1 MGQTRD
7 DKLEAILQN
16 QPTSDSDGRRL
27 QVRKNSQQALLY
39 LSSEIAPA
47 NQRFYTVLSSSTPSQ
62 PLTRHPQL
70 KSNSYRSIAGT
81 GASATFGAGSAYS
94 PSSQGWTS
102 GYKNIV
108 PILATPRLTP
118 GLSLKKQSP
127 DVSVTRLT
135 ALKAQVNRFFNFEI
149 TSAQMAAMVPKIEI
163 YKLDYEM
170 KTNGKIDRS
179 KEPVRR
185 HIVFDKAITE
195 QEMADFVLKGGN
207 LGSSGI
213 ESFRWALKGVNPAE
227 VDTNI
232 EATLKVYFNNV
243 NVFQRAL
250 DEIKKATARG
260 VTPDKMPA
268 SFIDLI
274 TFAPP
279 TTKTTT
285 DLPCLEDYD
294 PYYFEIEVQL
304 GWNCPE
310 AFPSDVKAYIEEQ
323 NVSLF
328 LTLTDHKFAFREDG
342 SAALEVNYRARS
354 TMNDRGHD
362 ILFQE
367 NGALIA
373 ARKALSDAESAVT
386 AAEQDGGEA
395 TDTDQALVEAAE
407 KDLKKTFE
415 TVHRRLIGNI
425 LNQAY
430 VATVPNALLL
440 SAVGIQSTA
449 ATARGTYDVTKTGY
463 MSVRQLMELARG
475 SGSSADFDNIMTRL
489 ASDFKNR
496 VKTVGVRRRV
506 IENVKDLAKDV
517 TDADTDFAQADE
529 VNDSYFSDDLSRGI
543 DGSSRINFV
552 YLGDILEVILQ
563 VPSVVRSLRK
573 NKLAVVTTDF
583 KFLNY
588 YALLAGA
595 KKNTKGV
602 YELGAGGIAL
612 DKLRCAQGKLSSND
626 KKTLYSSIN
635 MANIPINLELFLD
648 FYVNKVIRSSRT
660 SYYLED
666 FLNDIFNSLVKPS
679 LADPGIYGAAPQQ
692 PALININVETD
703 TNKSPIYGPGSKA
716 GQQSK
721 MSTDPPVV
729 NNGSDLSFVVRAL
742 VHTGM
747 YPVRPRPFN
756 IIWSVD
762 HYTQRAVG
770 TGGGSARGTIV
781 YRDKE
786 ALPSPSSATLPEHC
800 GVTKVL
806 GVSANLDAF
815 DGDYANNDAK
825 SIKNFVV
832 GLDRGIVKSI
842 TFDRVDQPYLR
853 EARTARS
860 KNFGTGQL
868 RELYNA
874 TLTLYGN
881 NLLKP
886 GEIIYIEANSL
897 IFGKPTI
904 DNSVSR
910 VLGLGGYHL
919 VVDVEN
925 QISKDGWETTVKA
938 LHMSMPAVKNPKST
952 N

>member
-7 DKLEAILQN
+7 DKLEALLEN
-16 QPTSDSDGRRL
+16 QPVSDGDQRRL

-39 LSSEIAPA
+39 LSSEVAPY
-47 NQRFYTVLSSSTPSQ
+47 NQRFYTYPSSSTPSL
-62 PLTRHPQL
+62 PLTRHPLL
-70 KSNSYRSIAGT
+70 KTNSYRSKIATGAGATYGAGT
-81 GASATFGAGSAYS
+81 AGS

-108 PILATPRLTP
+108 PILATPRLAP
-118 GLSLKKQSP
+118 GLSLKKQAP
-127 DVSVTRLT
+127 DLSVTRLT

-163 YKLDYEM
+163 YKLDYKM
-170 KTNGKIDRS
+170 KNGKIDRS
-179 KEPVRR
+179 QDPDRR

-279 TTKTTT
+279 TTKTTA

-310 AFPSDVKAYIEEQ
+310 AFPSDVKAHIKEQ

-342 SAALEVNYRARS
+342 SATLEVNYRARS

-362 ILFQE
+362 ILLQE

-386 AAEQDGGEA
+386 TAQQDGGEA
-395 TDTDQALVEAAE
+395 TATDQALVDAAE
-407 KDLKKTFE
+407 KDLKKAFE
-415 TVHRRLIGNI
+415 TTHRRLIGNI

-440 SAVGIQSTA
+440 SAVGMTKTMTSYQGNT
-449 ATARGTYDVTKTGY
+449 TGTYDVTANGY
-463 MSVRQLMELARG
+463 MSIRQLMELARG

-496 VKTVGVRRRV
+496 VKTVSVKRRPLD
-506 IENVKDLAKDV
+506 NTKDLSKDV
-517 TDADTDFAQADE
+517 IDADTDFAQEDK
-529 VNDSYFSDDLSRGI
+529 VNDSWFSDDLSKGI
-543 DGSSRINFV
+543 YDSSRINFL

-563 VPSVVRSLRK
+563 VPSVVSSLRK
-573 NKLAVVTTDF
+573 NKLAVITTDF

-588 YALLAGA
+588 YALLAAA

-648 FYVNKVIRSSRT
+648 FYVNKVIRSGRT

-786 ALPSPSSATLPEHC
+786 ALPSPSSATLPKHC

-815 DGDYANNDAK
+815 DGDYVNNDAK

-853 EARTARS
+853 EARTAKS

-886 GEIIYIEANSL
+886 GEIIYVEANSL

-925 QISKDGWETTVKA
+925 
-938 LHMSMPAVKNPKST
+938 PNF
-952 N
+952 